1 MEHIFH
7 SLNASKT
14 QNYMRSLL
22 AETPGTPPVERTQ
35 IPLQLFESV
44 DQAFHIQTVV
54 SPIRPKWLSK
64 SVEHLSICAG
74 SIFSRDWPGE
84 SIFLLPSG
92 GNYRNHLLN
101 KACSTSLKRGS
112 TIVTL
117 LPSSTGSHFFHYFCM
132 PRIHDVIFMKG
143 RVRFPE
149 MGSSPCAPS
158 ILCVIRPG
166 GSKSVPVDVL
176 REQLT

>member
-14 QNYMRSLL
+14 QIYMESLL
-22 AETPGTPPVERTQ
+22 AKTPGTPLVERTQ
-35 IPLQLFESV
+35 IPQQLFETV

-54 SPIRPKWLSK
+54 SPVKPKWLSR

-74 SIFSRDWPGE
+74 SILSRDWPGE

-101 KACSTSLKRGS
+101 KACSTSVKRGS
-112 TIVTL
+112 TVVTL

-143 RVRFPE
+143 RVHFPE

-166 GSKSVPVDVL
+166 CSKSAPVDVL
-176 REQLT
+176 RGQFT

>member
-1 MEHIFH
+1 MLVK
-7 SLNASKT
+7 S
-14 QNYMRSLL
+14 
-22 AETPGTPPVERTQ
+22 PGTPPVERTQ
-35 IPLQLFESV
+35 IPQQLFETV

-54 SPIRPKWLSK
+54 SPVRPNWLSK
-64 SVEHLSICAG
+64 SVEHLSICAN

-101 KACSTSLKRGS
+101 KACSTSLKHRS
-112 TIVTL
+112 TVVTL

-149 MGSSPCAPS
+149 MGSCPCAPS
-158 ILCVIRPG
+158 ILCVIRPR
-166 GSKSVPVDVL
+166 GSEAALVHAL
-176 REQLT
+176 RKQFT